1 MLETLKITRD
11 GGVVLVEINR
21 PKQLNALNEKLLE
34 EMIVELSP
42 LDKDPTVGC
51 FVLTGNEKAFAAGAD
66 IKEMQG
72 KNYVDM
78 AASDYFADWDIFT
91 ALHTPKIAAVN
102 GFALGGGCEL
112 AMMCDF
118 IIAGEGA
125 KFGQPEIKLVV
136 MAGMGGS
143 QRMTKLIGRAKSM
156 DMHLTGRMMDDAEAL
171 ACGLVARVVEDEN
184 VVETAM
190 QAAKTI
196 ASYSKPVTGLI
207 RDAVNRADEGS
218 LAEGLLFERRVFHS
232 LFATEDQK
240 EGMTAFIEKRKAE
253 FKGK

>member
-1 MLETLKITRD
+1 MLETLKITRE
-11 GGVVLVEINR
+11 GNVVLVQINR
-21 PKQLNALNEKLLE
+21 PKQLNALNAKLQE
-34 EMIVELSP
+34 EIISELTP
-42 LDKDPTVGC
+42 LDKDPSVGC

-72 KNYVDM
+72 KSYADM
-78 AASDYFADWDIFT
+78 AASDYFADWDVFT
-91 ALHTPKIAAVN
+91 AFRTPKIAAVN

-125 KFGQPEIKLVV
+125 KFGQPEIKLGV

-156 DMHLTGRMMDDAEAL
+156 DMHLTGRMMDAAEAL
-171 ACGLVARVVEDEN
+171 ACGLAARVVANDL

-190 QAAKTI
+190 NAAKTI
-196 ASYSKPVTGLI
+196 ANYSKPVTGLV
-207 RDAVNRADEGS
+207 RDAVNRADEVS

-240 EGMTAFIEKRKAE
+240 EGMSAFIEKRKPE
-253 FKGK
+253 FKGR

>member
-1 MLETLKITRD
+1 MLETLKIIRE
-11 GGVVLVEINR
+11 GGVVLVQIDR
-21 PKQLNALNEKLLE
+21 PKQLNALNAQLLE
-34 EMIVELSP
+34 EIITALTP
-42 LDKDPTVGC
+42 LDKDPSVGC

-72 KNYVDM
+72 KDYADM
-78 AASDYFADWDIFT
+78 AASDYFADWDVFT
-91 ALHTPKIAAVN
+91 AFRTPKIAAVN

-125 KFGQPEIKLVV
+125 KFGQPEVKLGV

-156 DMHLTGRMMDDAEAL
+156 DMHLTGRMMDAAEAL
-171 ACGLVARVVEDEN
+171 ACGLVARVVEDEQ
-184 VVETAM
+184 VVEVAM
-190 QAAKTI
+190 KAAATI
-196 ASYSKPVTGLI
+196 SDYSKPVTGLI
-207 RDAVNRADEGS
+207 RDAVNRADEVS

-240 EGMTAFIEKRKAE
+240 EGMTAFVEKRKPV
-253 FKGK
+253 FKGR

>member
-1 MLETLKITRD
+1 MLETLKITRE
-11 GGVVLVEINR
+11 GGVVLVQINR
-21 PKQLNALNEKLLE
+21 PKQLNALNAKLLE
-34 EMIVELSP
+34 EIIAELTP
-42 LDKDPTVGC
+42 LDKDPSVGC

-72 KNYVDM
+72 KNYADM

-91 ALHTPKIAAVN
+91 AFRTPKIAAVN

-118 IIAGEGA
+118 IIAGIGA
-125 KFGQPEIKLVV
+125 KFGQPEIKLGV

-156 DMHLTGRMMDDAEAL
+156 DMHLTGRMMDADEAL
-171 ACGLVARVVEDEN
+171 ACGLVARVVEDDQ
-184 VVETAM
+184 VVEIAM
-190 QAAKTI
+190 KAAATI
-196 ASYSKPVTGLI
+196 ARYSKPVTGLI
-207 RDAVNRADEGS
+207 RDAVNRADEVS

-240 EGMTAFIEKRKAE
+240 EGMTAFVEKRKPV
-253 FKGK
+253 FKGR

>member
-1 MLETLKITRD
+1 MLETLKVTRED
-11 GGVVLVEINR
+11 GVVLVQINR
-21 PKQLNALNEKLLE
+21 PKQLNALNAKLLE
-34 EMIVELSP
+34 EIISELTP
-42 LDKDPTVGC
+42 LDKDPSVGC

-72 KNYVDM
+72 KSYADM

-91 ALHTPKIAAVN
+91 AFRTPKIAAVN

-125 KFGQPEIKLVV
+125 KFGQPEIKLGV

-143 QRMTKLIGRAKSM
+143 QRMTKLVGRAKSM
-156 DMHLTGRMMDDAEAL
+156 DMHLTGRMMDATEAL
-171 ACGLVARVVEDEN
+171 ACGLVARVVADDL

-190 QAAKTI
+190 KAAKTI
-196 ASYSKPVTGLI
+196 TSYSKPVTKHI
-207 RDAVNRADEGS
+207 RDAVNRADEVG

-240 EGMTAFIEKRKAE
+240 EGMSAFIEKRKPE
-253 FKGK
+253 FKER